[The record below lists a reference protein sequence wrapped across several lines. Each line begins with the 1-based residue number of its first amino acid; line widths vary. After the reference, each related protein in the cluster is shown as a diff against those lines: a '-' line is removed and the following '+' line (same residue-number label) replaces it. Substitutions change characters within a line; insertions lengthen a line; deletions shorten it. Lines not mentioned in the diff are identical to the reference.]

1 VTELKTPPAHP
12 ERDLQALGDA
22 SRELRVAF
30 ERAIAE
36 HRTALWRYCLRL
48 TGSAWEA
55 EDLAQE
61 TVLKGLGA
69 LYRFGQALQP
79 RAYLFRIASN
89 TWIDQQRRVRPELD
103 LEIAEEIPAD
113 NTLERAVELSDA
125 MQVLV
130 TALPPRQRVVL
141 LLVDAFGFAAKE
153 VAAMLRITEGA
164 AKAMLHRARE
174 ALRRARTSPA
184 SSQSTRT
191 PTPPAVVAAYLDAFN
206 RRDPDALAA
215 LFDPGATNYIVG
227 DWEEHGVETM
237 KQYSLAFWKAEPRLE
252 RAEYRH
258 LLGRDVVV
266 VTTRLPDGSLALW
279 SVIELELGAERVLGH
294 RWYFF
299 CPEFL
304 EHAAAQLGMPAVHH
318 GYLYEG
324 PMNAEAG

>member
-1 VTELKTPPAHP
+1 MSGPETSPPPPAC
-12 ERDLQALGDA
+12 DLQALGEQ

-36 HRTALWRYCLRL
+36 HRTALWHYCLRL

-69 LYRFGQALQP
+69 LYRFGQPLQP

-89 TWIDQQRRVRPELD
+89 TWIDQQRRIRPEIDLD
-103 LEIAEEIPAD
+103 AAQEIPAD
-113 NTLERAVELSDA
+113 DALERRVEVSEA
-125 MQVLV
+125 IQRLV

-141 LLVDAFGFAAKE
+141 LLVDAFDFAAKE

-164 AKAMLHRARE
+164 VKAMLHRAR
-174 ALRRARTSPA
+174 ATVRRAQTSPA
-184 SSQSTRT
+184 SSQSPRT
-191 PTPPAVVAAYLDAFN
+191 PLPPAVVAAYLDAFN
-206 RRDPDALAA
+206 RRDPEALAA
-215 LFDPGATNYIVG
+215 LFDPEATNDIVG

-237 KQYSLAFWKAEPRLE
+237 KQYSLAFWKAEPQLQC
-252 RAEYRH
+252 AEYRH
-258 LLGRDVVV
+258 LLGRDVIV
-266 VTTRLPDGSLALW
+266 VTTRLPDGSPALW
-279 SVIELELGAERVLGH
+279 SVIELELGGDRVLGQ

-304 EHAAAQLGMPAVHH
+304 EHAAAQLGMRAVNH
-318 GYLYEG
+318 GYFYEG
-324 PMNAEAG
+324 PIDAEAD

>member
-1 VTELKTPPAHP
+1 MNELKTPPAQ
-12 ERDLQALGDA
+12 DLQALGER
-22 SRELRVAF
+22 SRELRAAF

-36 HRTALWRYCLRL
+36 HRTALWRYCLKL
-48 TGSAWEA
+48 TGSTWEA

-89 TWIDQQRRVRPELD
+89 TWIDQQRRVRPEVD
-103 LEIAEEIPAD
+103 LEAAQEIPAD
-113 NTLERAVELSDA
+113 NTPERAVELSEA

-141 LLVDAFGFAAKE
+141 LLIDGFGFAARE

-164 AKAMLHRARE
+164 AKAVLHRARE
-174 ALRRARTSPA
+174 ALRRERTSPTDA
-184 SSQSTRT
+184 QSTRM
-191 PTPPAVVAAYLDAFN
+191 PAPPAVVSAYLDAFN
-206 RRDPDALAA
+206 RRDPEALAA
-215 LFDPGATNYIVG
+215 LFDPEATNYIVG
-227 DWEEHGVETM
+227 DWEERGVETM
-237 KQYSLAFWKAEPRLE
+237 KQYSLAFWKAEPQPE

-266 VTTRLPDGSLALW
+266 VTTRLPDGSPALW
-279 SVIELELGAERVLGH
+279 SVIELELGADRVLGH

-304 EHAAAQLGMPAVHH
+304 EHAAAQLGMPAVNH
-318 GYLYEG
+318 GYFYEG
-324 PMNAEAG
+324 SINPEAE